1 MRHGCRIA
9 VANPGRES
17 WPRILTAGE
26 PSRGELGSKGKVRI
40 AAPNTDSR
48 PPSMSST
55 VQSPTPS
62 LPDHVLVVEDDAVLA
77 MSLEMALRDAGVA
90 RVEIS
95 STTEMALAALKAAQ
109 PDAIVLD
116 VHLADRDDGCAIA
129 ELARSL
135 GPSGPRIVFSTGAPQ
150 DIPEE
155 IAEIGCVLEKP
166 YDPQDLIRILAEPKR
181 RGLISRLRAALR

>member
-1 MRHGCRIA
+1 MV
-9 VANPGRES
+9 VANPSR
-17 WPRILTAGE
+17 GE
-26 PSRGELGSKGKVRI
+26 PSRAELGSKGEVRI
-40 AAPNTDSR
+40 AVPETDSR
-48 PPSMSST
+48 LLPMTSKDQISTPP
-55 VQSPTPS
+55 
-62 LPDHVLVVEDDAVLA
+62 LPGHVLVVEDDAVLA

-109 PDAIVLD
+109 PDAIILD
-116 VHLADRDDGCAIA
+116 VHLADRDDGWAIA

-155 IAEIGCVLEKP
+155 IAEIGCILEKP

-181 RGLISRLRAALR
+181 RGLISRLRAVLR